1 MNDVLNNLESLGAED
16 LRDIIKKI
24 YDEQNLSNEKLI
36 ASEKAL
42 HVEEEKLR
50 IANEKLRVSNDAI
63 RTSQEHLHV
72 AQLYIKVLLLKV
84 LGINLERRKLPM
96 PEMLDLFADAGIAT
110 TAEASQQPV
119 VVTKE
124 VKPRVKRKP
133 EENRQELPAELPR
146 VVKVL
151 DIPEEEKV
159 CPETGKPL
167 RLLGV
172 AVTESLEIEAP
183 KFYVVRYERPQY
195 VCVDHPEE
203 GVCAMSLPNRIIPKG
218 IAGESLLTFIL
229 TSKFIDH
236 MPMERICKMLE
247 RSGVTLSRKTVSDW
261 VITCGRSLEP
271 LRLALQRKILESR
284 IVNADETTYKVIS
297 NHSKGKP
304 VNGYLWGFVGDKK
317 HLLFEWNDGRSSSHP
332 LAFLA
337 GASCEWLQT
346 DAYSGYGPVLAA
358 YPSMRAVGCW
368 AHVRRKFAET
378 EKIGELAA
386 KPYLDLI
393 AELYAVEKEIR
404 EKELSAD
411 DALTLREEI
420 SLPILA
426 SLIAKANYEKGSH
439 LPKSPM
445 GKAIAYMENHWN
457 ALIAYATD
465 GDVEIDNNIIERAIR
480 PVALGRKNWLFSG
493 SDTGAQTAALV
504 ISLVGTCKLC
514 NVDPA
519 KYLRNVLRI
528 LPNFQGEDYADL
540 LPDVLANTLDE
551 LDKLP

>member
-1 MNDVLNNLESLGAED
+1 
-16 LRDIIKKI
+16 
-24 YDEQNLSNEKLI
+24 
-36 ASEKAL
+36 
-42 HVEEEKLR
+42 
-50 IANEKLRVSNDAI
+50 
-63 RTSQEHLHV
+63 
-72 AQLYIKVLLLKV
+72 
-84 LGINLERRKLPM
+84 
-96 PEMLDLFADAGIAT
+96 
-110 TAEASQQPV
+110 
-119 VVTKE
+119 
-124 VKPRVKRKP
+124 
-133 EENRQELPAELPR
+133 
-146 VVKVL
+146 
-151 DIPEEEKV
+151 
-159 CPETGKPL
+159 
-167 RLLGV
+167 
-172 AVTESLEIEAP
+172 
-183 KFYVVRYERPQY
+183 
-195 VCVDHPEE
+195 
-203 GVCAMSLPNRIIPKG
+203 MSLLPKVRSQFLVGTIPKG

-236 MPMERICKMLE
+236 MPLERICTMLE

-261 VITCGRSLEP
+261 VISCGRSLEP

-284 IVNADETTYKVIS
+284 IVNADETTYKVIQ
-297 NHSKGKP
+297 NHNKGKP
-304 VNGYLWGFVGDKK
+304 VNGYLWGFVGDRKY
-317 HLLFEWNDGRSSSHP
+317 LLFEWNDGRSSSHP

-358 YPSMRAVGCW
+358 YPSMCAVGCW

-378 EKIGELAA
+378 EKIGESAA

-393 AELYAVEKEIR
+393 AELYVVEKEIR
-404 EKELSAD
+404 EKKFSAD
-411 DALTLREEI
+411 DALTLREDK

-426 SLIAKANYEKGSH
+426 SLIAKANHEKGSH

-445 GKAIAYMENHWN
+445 GKAIAYMENHWE

-480 PVALGRKNWLFSG
+480 PVALGRKNCAPHPCSAPCGPAIRRAQPPHPWGLVWLFSG

-528 LPNFQGEDYADL
+528 LPNFKGEDYADL
-540 LPDVLANTLDE
+540 LPDVLASTLDE

>member
-1 MNDVLNNLESLGAED
+1 MNDVLDNLESLGAED
-16 LRDIIKKI
+16 LRDIIRKI
-24 YDEQNLSNEKLI
+24 SDELDRSNEALF
-36 ASEKAL
+36 ASENARQSND
-42 HVEEEKLR
+42 EKLR
-50 IANEKLRVSNDAI
+50 KANDTIRIATDTIRVANLQIKL
-63 RTSQEHLHV
+63 
-72 AQLYIKVLLLKV
+72 LLLKV

-96 PEMLDLFADAGIAT
+96 PEMLDLFAGAGIEIT
-110 TAEASQQPV
+110 TEAAQQPV

-124 VKPRVKRKP
+124 VKPRAKRKP

-146 VVKVL
+146 VVKML
-151 DIPEEEKV
+151 DVPEEEKV
-159 CPETGKPL
+159 CSETGKPL

-172 AVTESLEIEAP
+172 AVTEMLEIEAP

-218 IAGESLLTFIL
+218 IAGESLLAFIL

-236 MPMERICKMLE
+236 MPLERICTMLE

-261 VITCGRSLEP
+261 VISCGRSLEP

-284 IVNADETTYKVIS
+284 IVNADETTYKVIQ
-297 NHSKGKP
+297 NHNKGKP
-304 VNGYLWGFVGDKK
+304 VNGYLWGFVGDRKY
-317 HLLFEWNDGRSSSHP
+317 LLFEWNDGRSSSHP

-378 EKIGELAA
+378 EKIGESAA

-404 EKELSAD
+404 EKKFSAD
-411 DALTLREEI
+411 DALTLREDK

-426 SLIAKANYEKGSH
+426 SLIAKANHEKSSH

-445 GKAIAYMENHWN
+445 GKAIAYMENHWE

-519 KYLRNVLRI
+519 KYLRHVLRI
-528 LPNFQGEDYADL
+528 LPNFKGEDYADL
-540 LPDVLANTLDE
+540 LPDVLAYTLDE

>member
-1 MNDVLNNLESLGAED
+1 MDDVSNSLESLGAEA
-16 LRDIIKKI
+16 LRGMLAEANSTII
-24 YDEQNLSNEKLI
+24 
-36 ASEKAL
+36 ATA
-42 HVEEEKLR
+42 
-50 IANEKLRVSNDAI
+50 EKLRVANEAI
-63 RTSQEHLHV
+63 RV
-72 AQLYIKVLLLKV
+72 ANLRIKLLQLKV
-84 LGINLERRKLPM
+84 LGINLERRKLPI
-96 PEMLDLFADAGIAT
+96 PEMLDLFADAGVELAT
-110 TAEASQQPV
+110 EASRQPI

-124 VKPRVKRKP
+124 VKPRARRKP

-151 DIPEEEKV
+151 DVPEEERV

-172 AVTESLEIEAP
+172 AVTETLEIEPP

-195 VCVDHPEE
+195 ACVDHPEE
-203 GVCAMSLPNRIIPKG
+203 GVTAMSLPNRIIPKG
-218 IAGESLLTFIL
+218 IAGESLLTYVL
-229 TSKFIDH
+229 TSKFVDH
-236 MPMERICKMLE
+236 MPLERICTMLE
-247 RSGVTLSRKTVSDW
+247 RSGVALSRKTVSDW
-261 VITCGRSLEP
+261 VIACGRSLEP

-284 IVNADETTYKVIS
+284 IVNADETTYKVIQ
-297 NHSKGKP
+297 NHNKGKP
-304 VNGYLWGFVGDKK
+304 VNGYLWGFVGDRK

-337 GASCEWLQT
+337 GASCGWLQT

-358 YPSMRAVGCW
+358 YPSMQAVGCW

-378 EKIGELAA
+378 EKVGEPAA

-404 EKELSAD
+404 EEELSAD
-411 DALTLREEI
+411 GALALREDR

-426 SLIAKANYEKGSH
+426 SLVAKASREKGLH

-445 GKAIAYMENHWN
+445 GKAIAYMENHWK
-457 ALIAYATD
+457 ALTAYATD
-465 GDVEIDNNIIERAIR
+465 GEVEIDNNVIERAIR

-528 LPNFQGEDYADL
+528 LPSFQGEDYADL
-540 LPDVLANTLDE
+540 LPDSLAGTFEE